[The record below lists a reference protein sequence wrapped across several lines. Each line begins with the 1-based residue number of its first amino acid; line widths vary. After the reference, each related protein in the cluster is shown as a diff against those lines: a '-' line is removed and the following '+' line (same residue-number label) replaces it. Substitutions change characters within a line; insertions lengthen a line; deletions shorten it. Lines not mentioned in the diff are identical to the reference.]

1 MSIVKLMKLVDRAK
15 RNPNF
20 DLNNWEECLVGS
32 FLKYGMSN
40 DKLHLGWLHSL
51 VCEDRYRAAAKYFE
65 ITIEE
70 AHDLFGMRDEY
81 LALYDGSDDDETKVC
96 KEIKE
101 LAIDRV
107 EEFIWE
113 QSQNIR

>member
-20 DLNNWEECLVGS
+20 DLNNWQECLVGS

-40 DKLHLGWLHSL
+40 DKLHVGWLHSL

-65 ITIEE
+65 ITIEQ

-81 LALYDGSDDDETKVC
+81 LALYDGSDDETKVC